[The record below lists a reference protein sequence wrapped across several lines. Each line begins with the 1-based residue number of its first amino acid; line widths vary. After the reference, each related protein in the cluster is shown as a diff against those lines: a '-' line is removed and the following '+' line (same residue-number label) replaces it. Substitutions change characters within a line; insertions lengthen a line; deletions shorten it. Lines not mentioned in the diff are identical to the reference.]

1 MAAVPNLLTMEN
13 LHVELDK
20 AHLASLAASPKTALT
35 EIIWNAI
42 DADATTVR
50 CTVELGALAGVDRLT
65 VSDDGTGIAPDNLKQ
80 TFGTLG
86 HSSKRLN
93 KVSDAGRAIHGE
105 NGRGRWAALGIG
117 QDVRWTSTADSVAS
131 GRVRFSIT
139 ANKTELE
146 DFRVSDPSPA
156 DDAATGCTVEVFN
169 VTSRGAK
176 YLESSAVVDDL
187 LSTFALQIERYG
199 IDLFWGDQRLDVEVL
214 KQKQRDYPLD
224 VEGIDGAITLTV
236 VEWKRELPRH
246 LNLCDA
252 SGITLHQMKAGIQAP
267 GHSFTA
273 YVKWHG
279 FAEEADLLQ
288 LEDQAPEPIPSVIAA
303 AQQQLRQHFADADRE
318 RSGRYLKAWQNEGSY
333 PFKDAP
339 KTQADVA
346 VRGIFDIVAVA
357 AAPVVAKT
365 DQAARRLSL
374 ELLKNA
380 IETSP
385 SHVRH
390 ILEEVLKLP
399 PEQVESFSEL
409 LNKTSLESLLK
420 ASEEIVG
427 RLEFLTALEEIV
439 NDPELKKHTKERSQL
454 HKLVARNTWIFR
466 EEYALTANDNA
477 LRTALRSH
485 VELLGRAGLTPDDL
499 KAPVVDAEGRV
510 VIVDL
515 MLSGAIEQQRDHR
528 EHLVIELK
536 RPNVSIGKEQLD
548 QIEGYAQALAN
559 DARFASVNTRWEF
572 WIVGDEISDKIR
584 HKLGQGNLPPD
595 VVEDYEELQH
605 HVTIH
610 AVTWAQIIQNAR
622 HRLKFVRD
630 KLAYDPTTD
639 ASLDT
644 LRERHSELF
653 PTVGLPEAVGEPDAR
668 PGGEAETEPAA

>member
-1 MAAVPNLLTMEN
+1 MPNLLAMEN

-20 AHLASLAASPKTALT
+20 AHLASLAASPKTALA
-35 EIIWNAI
+35 EIVWNSI
-42 DADATTVR
+42 DADAKVIR
-50 CTVELGALAGVDRLT
+50 CTVDVNSLGSVDRLT
-65 VSDDGTGIAPDNLKQ
+65 VADNGIGIAPDNLKQ

-86 HSSKRLN
+86 HSTKRLN
-93 KVSDAGRAIHGE
+93 KVSEAGRAIHGE

-117 QDVRWTSTADSVAS
+117 QDVRWTSTAESVAD

-146 DFRVSDPSPA
+146 DFRVTDPSQAPSQ
-156 DDAATGCTVEVFN
+156 ATGCTVEVFN
-169 VTSRGAK
+169 VTTRGAK
-176 YLESSAVVDDL
+176 YLESAAVEDDL
-187 LSTFALQIERYG
+187 LSTFALQIEQYG
-199 IDLFWGDQRLDVEVL
+199 IELYWRDTLLNVELLKHSQCDYSLELPEIEGDV
-214 KQKQRDYPLD
+214 
-224 VEGIDGAITLTV
+224 TLTV

-252 SGITLHQMKAGIQAP
+252 SGIALHQMKAGIQAP

-273 YVKWHG
+273 YLKWQG
-279 FAEEADLLQ
+279 FADEVSILQ
-288 LEDQAPEPIPSVIAA
+288 LEDQAPEPIPSIIAA
-303 AQQQLRQHFADADRE
+303 AQQKLREHFAEADQA
-318 RSGRYLKAWQNEGSY
+318 RSGRLIKAWQADGSY
-333 PFKDAP
+333 PFREPP
-339 KTQADVA
+339 KSQADVA
-346 VRGIFDIVAVA
+346 ARGIFDIVAVA

-374 ELLKNA
+374 ELLKSA

-439 NDPELKKHTKERSQL
+439 NDPALKKLTKERSQL
-454 HKLVARNTWIFR
+454 HKLVAGNTWIFR

-477 LRTALRSH
+477 LKTALKAH
-485 VELLGRAGLTPDDL
+485 VELLGRDGLTPDDL
-499 KAPVVDAEGRV
+499 KEPVVDADGRV

-536 RPNVSIGKEQLD
+536 RPSVSIGKDQLD
-548 QIEGYAQALAN
+548 QIEGYAQAVAN
-559 DARFASVNTRWEF
+559 DARFAAVNTRWEF
-572 WIVGDEISDKIR
+572 WIVGDEVSDKVR

-595 VVEDYEELQH
+595 VFQDYEESQH

-630 KLAYDPTTD
+630 KLAYDPTTE
-639 ASLDT
+639 ASLNT
-644 LRERHSELF
+644 LRERHSAIF
-653 PTVGLPEAVGEPDAR
+653 PTVELPGAVDDDLSASDTDPDA
-668 PGGEAETEPAA
+668 TDHD

>member
-1 MAAVPNLLTMEN
+1 MPNLLAMEN

-20 AHLASLAASPKTALT
+20 AHLASLAASPKTALA
-35 EIIWNAI
+35 EIIWNSI
-42 DADATTVR
+42 DADAKAIR
-50 CTVELGALAGVDRLT
+50 CTVDVNSLASVDRLT
-65 VSDDGTGIAPDNLKQ
+65 VADDGAGIAPDNLKQ

-117 QDVRWTSTADSVAS
+117 QDVRWTSTADSVAT

-139 ANKTELE
+139 ANKTQLE
-146 DFRVSDPSPA
+146 DFRVSDPTPVGA
-156 DDAATGCTVEVFN
+156 QATGCTVEVFN
-169 VTSRGAK
+169 VTIRGAK
-176 YLESSAVVDDL
+176 YLESDAVVDDL
-187 LSTFALQIERYG
+187 LSTFALQIEQYG
-199 IDLFWGDQRLDVEVL
+199 IDLYWRDQRLDVELL
-214 KQKQRDYPLD
+214 KQNQRDYPLD
-224 VEGIDGAITLTV
+224 VAGIDDPVTLTV

-252 SGITLHQMKAGIQAP
+252 NGITLHQTKAGIHAP

-273 YVKWHG
+273 YVKWQG
-279 FAEEADLLQ
+279 FAEEADMLQ

-303 AQQQLRQHFADADRE
+303 AQQQLRQHFAEADQE
-318 RSGRYLKAWQNEGSY
+318 RSGRYIKAWQDEGSY
-333 PFKDAP
+333 PFREAP
-339 KTQADVA
+339 KSQADVA
-346 VRGIFDIVAVA
+346 VRGIFDIVAAA

-365 DQAARRLSL
+365 DPAARRLSL

-399 PEQVESFSEL
+399 PEQVESFSDL
-409 LNKTSLESLLK
+409 LRKTSLESLLK

-427 RLEFLTALEEIV
+427 RLEFLTALEEII

-454 HKLVARNTWIFR
+454 HKLVAGNTWIFR

-477 LRTALRSH
+477 LKTALRSH
-485 VELLGRAGLTPDDL
+485 VELLGREGLTPDEL
-499 KAPVVDAEGRV
+499 KDPVVDADGRV

-515 MLSGAIEQQRDHR
+515 MLSGAIEQQRHHR

-536 RPNVSIGKEQLD
+536 RPSVSIGKEQLD
-548 QIEGYAQALAN
+548 QIEGYAQAVAN
-559 DARFASVNTRWEF
+559 DGRFAAVNTRWEF
-572 WIVGDEISDKIR
+572 WIVGDEISDKVR
-584 HKLGQGNLPPD
+584 HRLGQGNLPPD
-595 VVEDYEELQH
+595 VYQDYEELQH

-630 KLAYDPTTD
+630 KLAYDPTTE

-644 LRERHSELF
+644 LRQRHTELF
-653 PTVGLPEAVGEPDAR
+653 PSLDLPPATDYEDAAQHSPDPEA
-668 PGGEAETEPAA
+668 